1 MRTTATLTATIA
13 AALALSGC
21 ASGSLAGRLADHE
34 WRAVDV
40 NGYPVSARSGPTI
53 RLVDGRASGTT
64 GCNTYNAAY
73 ETSTRERIRITGVS
87 TTRKMCEAPLM
98 DQERR
103 FTAILE
109 NAQSYSLYGD
119 GSFSL
124 IAADGAAIRFRR

>member
-1 MRTTATLTATIA
+1 MRTVATMM

-40 NGYPVSARSGPTI
+40 NGFPVVAGSAPTI
-53 RLVDGRASGTT
+53 RLADGRASGST
-64 GCNTYNAAY
+64 GCNTYTGGY
-73 ETSTRERIRITGVS
+73 ETSTRERIRITGIA
-87 TTRKMCEAPLM
+87 TTRKMCEQPLM

-103 FTAILE
+103 FVAIL
-109 NAQSYSLYGD
+109 NSAQSYSLYGD